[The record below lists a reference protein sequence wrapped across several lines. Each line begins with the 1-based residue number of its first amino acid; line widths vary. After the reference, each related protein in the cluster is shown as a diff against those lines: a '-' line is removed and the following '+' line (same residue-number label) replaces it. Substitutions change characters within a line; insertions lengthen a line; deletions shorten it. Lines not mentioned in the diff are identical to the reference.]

1 MTTHNA
7 LGFSYRSY
15 PERSDLLQ
23 LILQHKAKH
32 FLILWDY
39 LKDRRS
45 QSLVCESL
53 SSNHRATAWFF
64 HKLILFHGLNSI
76 IIRSSWMSKY
86 IKFALLEYWHMEVN
100 ILMGFAEILVKDK
113 DIKIASLGKEII
125 HGPQLYFIIVLFVNN
140 WVQLTTGRKPYWE
153 TRDDQVAEWI
163 YQLT

>member
-1 MTTHNA
+1 
-7 LGFSYRSY
+7 
-15 PERSDLLQ
+15 
-23 LILQHKAKH
+23 
-32 FLILWDY
+32 
-39 LKDRRS
+39 
-45 QSLVCESL
+45 
-53 SSNHRATAWFF
+53 
-64 HKLILFHGLNSI
+64 
-76 IIRSSWMSKY
+76 MSKY